1 MTIHHAGENDP
12 RMNSYSNVWLVW
24 SLVFLAAF
32 AVLYAVSP
40 FHRRVMLRAAIV
52 TSAFGLTE
60 PLFVPEYWNPP
71 SLFDLAQ
78 RTGFDIES
86 VIFAFAIG
94 GLGVALYSRL
104 AGRVPATIS
113 AQARNSSRH
122 RLHAIAL
129 FTPAIVFVALT
140 PLGLNPI
147 YPAIIAMTAGA
158 VAAVACRPDLLVKTL
173 LGGFL
178 FASFYAVFILGLA
191 VTVPG
196 YIESVWNLAALSGV
210 LPAGVP
216 LEELLFGF
224 SFGLLWSSAYEH
236 LTWTSN
242 QPAHRST
249 PKALLVPTHS
259 NDPGSRR

>member
-1 MTIHHAGENDP
+1 
-12 RMNSYSNVWLVW
+12 MNSYSYVWLVW

-32 AVLYAVSP
+32 AVLYAISP
-40 FHRRVMLRAAIV
+40 DHRRVMLHAAIV
-52 TSAFGLTE
+52 TAAFGLTE

-94 GLGVALYSRL
+94 GLGVVLYGRL
-104 AGRVPATIS
+104 AGRVPAPTS
-113 AQARNSSRH
+113 AQNRSSSRH
-122 RLHAIAL
+122 RLHAVAL
-129 FTPAIVFVALT
+129 LAPAAVFLGLT
-140 PLGLNPI
+140 PLGWNPI
-147 YPAIIAMTAGA
+147 YPAIIAMAVGA
-158 VAAVACRPDLLVKTL
+158 AAAVACRPDLLAKTL
-173 LGGFL
+173 IGGFL
-178 FASFYAVFILGLA
+178 FASFYAVFIFGLA

-236 LTWTSN
+236 LTWSGS
-242 QPAHRST
+242 QPRVRRAQKRS
-249 PKALLVPTHS
+249 LRHGYS
-259 NDPGSRR
+259 IEGSSR

>member
-1 MTIHHAGENDP
+1 MS
-12 RMNSYSNVWLVW
+12 SYGYVWLFW
-24 SLVFLAAF
+24 SLAFLLAFLLVYVLSPAHRRMMRQAAF
-32 AVLYAVSP
+32 GT
-40 FHRRVMLRAAIV
+40 AI
-52 TSAFGLTE
+52 FGLTE

-71 SLFDLAQ
+71 SLFELAQ

-94 GLGVALYSRL
+94 GLGVVLYSRL
-104 AGRVPATIS
+104 AGRDPATVS
-113 AQARNSSRH
+113 AQARNPSRH

-129 FTPAIVFVALT
+129 LTPAIVFIALT

-158 VAAVACRPDLLVKTL
+158 AAAVACRPDLLAKTL
-173 LGGFL
+173 IGGLL
-178 FASFYAVFILGLA
+178 FASFYAVFIFGLA

-196 YIESVWNLAALSGV
+196 YIQSVWNLPGLSGV
-210 LPAGVP
+210 VPAGVP
-216 LEELLFGF
+216 LEEILFGF

-236 LTWTSN
+236 LTWSGSR
-242 QPAHRST
+242 PAHR
-249 PKALLVPTHS
+249 PAPNAMLVPAHS

>member
-1 MTIHHAGENDP
+1 MSGHG
-12 RMNSYSNVWLVW
+12 YVWLFW
-24 SLVFLAAF
+24 SLAFLLAF
-32 AVLYAVSP
+32 MLVYAFSP
-40 FHRRVMLRAAIV
+40 AHRRMMLQAALA
-52 TSAFGLTE
+52 TALFGLTE
-60 PLFVPEYWNPP
+60 PLFVPEYWKPP

-94 GLGVALYSRL
+94 GLGVVLYGRL
-104 AGRVPATIS
+104 AGRVPTAAS
-113 AQARNSSRH
+113 AQTRSSSRH
-122 RLHAIAL
+122 RLHAFAL
-129 FTPAIVFVALT
+129 LTPAIFFVALA

-147 YPAIIAMTAGA
+147 YPAIIVMTVGA
-158 VAAVACRPDLLVKTL
+158 AAAVACRPDLLAKTL

-178 FASFYAVFILGLA
+178 FASFYAAFIFGLA

-236 LTWTSN
+236 LTWSSS
-242 QPAHRST
+242 QPGPLRVQMPVLGHAYSIERSI
-249 PKALLVPTHS
+249 
-259 NDPGSRR
+259 R